1 MRWSISLLEAK
12 TMTEGGKITAPHYAL
27 NINSFYE
34 IYKYKYTYTNTR
46 KYANTQIHK
55 YTNTKTMMEKEKITA
70 PHHYALKHQLI
81 LEIIIILI
89 IMLNRIISA
98 RTNLMFHSQKIVIV
112 VIIVIITG
120 WHQYSQVP
128 PLRQMEAHEH
138 TCVSCYHE
146 VNDYLHTFTYDTLL
160 QPTPRNGTESDSTLH
175 RGFLRK
181 LKCFNRICIYKRMQR
196 RRSLIMDHRARCLIQ
211 LVLSRS

>member
-1 MRWSISLLEAK
+1 MNLFLESSSFELLLY
-12 TMTEGGKITAPHYAL
+12 H
-27 NINSFYE
+27 
-34 IYKYKYTYTNTR
+34 
-46 KYANTQIHK
+46 
-55 YTNTKTMMEKEKITA
+55 
-70 PHHYALKHQLI
+70 
-81 LEIIIILI
+81 
-89 IMLNRIISA
+89 IMSNRIISA
-98 RTNLMFHSQKIVIV
+98 RTNIMVHSQKIMIV

-181 LKCFNRICIYKRMQR
+181 LKCLSYLLYNRMQH
-196 RRSLIMDHRARCLIQ
+196 RRSLH
-211 LVLSRS
+211 

>member
-1 MRWSISLLEAK
+1 MNLFLESSSFELLLY
-12 TMTEGGKITAPHYAL
+12 H
-27 NINSFYE
+27 
-34 IYKYKYTYTNTR
+34 
-46 KYANTQIHK
+46 
-55 YTNTKTMMEKEKITA
+55 
-70 PHHYALKHQLI
+70 
-81 LEIIIILI
+81 
-89 IMLNRIISA
+89 IMSNRIISA
-98 RTNLMFHSQKIVIV
+98 RTNIMVHSQKIMIV

-196 RRSLIMDHRARCLIQ
+196 RRSLIMDHRAWCLIQ